1 VMARLL
7 KGETV
12 LELNKQEL
20 WSQVVV
26 LRDKEINQT
35 VWVYNPLLED
45 LSGGEAVSN

>member
-1 VMARLL
+1 MAGLL
-7 KGETV
+7 KGEVV

-26 LRDKEINQT
+26 LPDKEINQT

-45 LSGGEAVSN
+45 ISTGEAPSN